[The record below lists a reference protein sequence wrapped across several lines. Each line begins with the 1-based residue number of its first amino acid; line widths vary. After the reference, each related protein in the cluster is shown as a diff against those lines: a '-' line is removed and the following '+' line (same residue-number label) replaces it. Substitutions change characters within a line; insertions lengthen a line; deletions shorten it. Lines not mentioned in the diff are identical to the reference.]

1 MLFWKYSPYVTNIKW
16 IRKKNPKYTF
26 WVTPLFI
33 FWKEIFIQPLFEKS
47 FWTRL
52 SVLLNNLGEFCVSE
66 CWELAIIIT
75 LLNKLGYI
83 QEISFKTFLKIKPI
97 FQIKKTF
104 QILLCMPS
112 PEVKKKTVEECSI
125 NQNFLNQS
133 FSITICNDFLKELR
147 QSGPGGILSSNIL
160 NFIFQEHLVN
170 ILSQIR
176 NKEWSLPTYHFSF

>member
-16 IRKKNPKYTF
+16 IRKKRKNNPKYTF

-52 SVLLNNLGEFCVSE
+52 SVLLNNLGEICVSE

-97 FQIKKTF
+97 FQIKKT
-104 QILLCMPS
+104 IPNITLYAIPWN
-112 PEVKKKTVEECSI
+112 KKKKDSWRG
-125 NQNFLNQS
+125 F
-133 FSITICNDFLKELR
+133 
-147 QSGPGGILSSNIL
+147 
-160 NFIFQEHLVN
+160 H
-170 ILSQIR
+170 
-176 NKEWSLPTYHFSF
+176 